1 MTCTA
6 RSVVQIKYLIID
18 GNEEA
23 ASVLARINFLAVLWC
38 NLVLDSLGQRMIG
51 SFGIPMVTCEL
62 SMKR

>member
-51 SFGIPMVTCEL
+51 SFGTPMVTCEL